1 MHWQPPDSSSSAV
14 IHWINQ
20 ALTLWCV
27 IARAEE
33 GAGNYKVKKKKQDF
47 FFFTS
52 LHVKLSSG
60 GEKGHENAAIAQA
73 QLIYILAKKST
84 KTVVKGLHQA
94 LLDLIKT
101 KMTSWHLHNLRAHLY
116 HLLESLTRP
125 SFLYEGKD
133 QINCIILIFLCF
145 WMDN

>member
-1 MHWQPPDSSSSAV
+1 MLLQGLRKEQE
-14 IHWINQ
+14 ITK
-20 ALTLWCV
+20 L
-27 IARAEE
+27 R
-33 GAGNYKVKKKKQDF
+33 KKTKIF

-101 KMTSWHLHNLRAHLY
+101 KMTSLHLHNLRAHLY
-116 HLLESLTRP
+116 HLLESLMCP

-133 QINCIILIFLCF
+133 QMNCIILIFLCF
-145 WMDN
+145 